1 MYRKS
6 FCEGVCTAMKLKREG
21 EQVQREICGGGREQ
35 TEKVQ
40 DLEAGQG
47 FKREYLKC
55 YVRGK

>member
-6 FCEGVCTAMKLKREG
+6 FCEEGCTAMK
-21 EQVQREICGGGREQ
+21 GGGREQ

-40 DLEAGQG
+40 DLEARQG

-55 YVRGK
+55 YIRGKITIRNV